1 MFDMFDA
8 FSKLIQ
14 FIVDGFQ
21 SVIQLFKLA
30 FDAYGYLVAT
40 IALLPLY
47 VQTTILTFVGI
58 ALLMLLLSFVK
69 GVV

>member
-1 MFDMFDA
+1 MFEMFDA
-8 FSKLIQ
+8 FGKLIS

-30 FDAYGYLVAT
+30 FDAYQYLVAT

-58 ALLMLLLSFVK
+58 SVLMLVLSIVK
-69 GVV
+69 GVI